1 MEFRKYNSLEN
12 TYLKEE
18 LDRIITSGNHLGEFV
33 VQEKVH
39 GANFSIWYD
48 GKTFKMAKRSGFL
61 EENEA
66 FYGAQKVLE
75 KYQNQ
80 VENLY
85 KMLNNEDKKE
95 NQNDTNSA
103 NDTNPA
109 KLAIFGELFGG
120 SYPHKGVERVKN
132 VQKIQSGVF
141 YNPDIDFYVY
151 DICVNGSFLSVD
163 RCNELFAK
171 NSFFY
176 AKTLFRG
183 AFEEALKYPNEF
195 LTTIPFWL
203 DLPEM
208 DDPIAPN
215 ICEGVVIKPISTKYL
230 PNGSRI
236 ILKNKNE
243 KWSEKKQ
250 NTSQNASK
258 TEIQLSE
265 NGKVLFDELLSL
277 ITENR
282 LKNVISKIGKIENKD
297 FGKMMGLL
305 SLDAYEDFC
314 KSFLIPFEELEKEE
328 QKKIKKQMNNE
339 ASKLVKT
346 CFRQILE
353 GNF

>member
-18 LDRIITSGNHLGEFV
+18 LDRIITTGNHLGEFV

-48 GKTFKMAKRSGFL
+48 EKTFKIAKRSGFV
-61 EENEA
+61 EEDED

-80 VENLY
+80 VEQLY
-85 KMLNNEDKKE
+85 KMLNGEDKKE
-95 NQNDTNSA
+95 NTTEIDENNA
-103 NDTNPA
+103 NETS
-109 KLAIFGELFGG
+109 LAIFGELFGG
-120 SYPHKGVERVKN
+120 SYPHESVARVKN
-132 VQKIQSGVF
+132 VQRIQSGVF
-141 YNPDIDFYVY
+141 YSPDIDFYVY

-171 NSFFY
+171 NGFFY

-183 AFEEALKYPNEF
+183 TFEDALKYPNEF

-208 DDPIAPN
+208 SDPTTPN
-215 ICEGVVIKPISTKYL
+215 ICEGVVIKPISAKYL

-243 KWSEKKQ
+243 KWSEKKKS
-250 NTSQNASK
+250 TSSNASK
-258 TEIQLSE
+258 AEIQLSDE
-265 NGKVLFDELLSL
+265 GKVLFDELLSL

-282 LKNVISKIGKIENKD
+282 LKNVISKIGKVENKD
-297 FGKMMGLL
+297 FGKIMGFL

-314 KSFLIPFEELEKEE
+314 KSFSTPFAELEKEE

>member
-12 TYLKEE
+12 TYLKDE

-39 GANFSIWYD
+39 GANFSIWYN

-61 EENEA
+61 EDNED
-66 FYGAQKVLE
+66 FYGAGKVLE
-75 KYQNQ
+75 KYKNNI
-80 VENLY
+80 ETLY
-85 KMLNNEDKKE
+85 KMLNTNDIKQKE
-95 NQNDTNSA
+95 NETDDTV
-103 NDTNPA
+103 
-109 KLAIFGELFGG
+109 LAVFGELFGG
-120 SYPHKGVERVKN
+120 SYPHKEVKKVHN
-132 VQKIQSGVF
+132 VQKIQAGVF

-151 DICVNGSFLSVD
+151 DISVDGSFLSVD

-176 AKTLFRG
+176 AKTLFKG
-183 AFEEALKYPNEF
+183 SFEDALKYPNEF

-203 DLPEM
+203 DLPDI
-208 DDPIAPN
+208 DDQNMQN
-215 ICEGVVIKPISTKYL
+215 ICEGVVIKPVEAIYL
-230 PNGSRI
+230 PNGSRV

-243 KWSEKKQ
+243 KWSEKKKKTSE
-250 NTSQNASK
+250 NTSK
-258 TEIQLSE
+258 PEIQLSE
-265 NGKVLFDELLSL
+265 NGKVLFDELMSL

-314 KSFLIPFEELEKEE
+314 KSFLKPFEDLEKEE

-339 ASKLVKT
+339 ASKLVKS